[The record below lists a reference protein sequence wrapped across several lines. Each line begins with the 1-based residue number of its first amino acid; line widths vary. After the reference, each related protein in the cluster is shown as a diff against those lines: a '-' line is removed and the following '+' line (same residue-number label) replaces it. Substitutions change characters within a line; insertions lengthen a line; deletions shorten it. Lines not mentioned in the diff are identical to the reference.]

1 MKSKQPEY
9 KKLDVSFDLRIGV
22 NPSKPAGAAMV
33 SSSAEVYELTKDY
46 SKADREIMLVIMVD
60 SKNCVLSIETHSI
73 GCIDSS
79 AVYPREIFRS
89 MLLKNAG
96 SFILVHNHP
105 SGDPTPSFMDRLI
118 TRDIVNGSMI
128 LGVKLLDHII
138 LGDGRYYSMADQGE
152 LNSFALQATLAK
164 GPVRLTEKWKEKT

>member
-1 MKSKQPEY
+1 MKRKLPEY
-9 KKLDVSFDLRIGV
+9 KKLDASFDLRIGV
-22 NPSKPAGAAMV
+22 NPSKPAGAAKV

-60 SKNCVLSIETHSI
+60 SKNAVLSIETHSI

-89 MLLKNAG
+89 LLLKNAS

-105 SGDPTPSFMDRLI
+105 SGDPTPSFMDKQI
-118 TRDIVNGSMI
+118 TEDIVKGAMI
-128 LGVKLLDHII
+128 LGVKLLDHVI
-138 LGDGRYYSMADQGE
+138 LGDGRYYSMADSGE
-152 LNSFALQATLAK
+152 LDSFVLAN
-164 GPVRLTEKWKEKT
+164 GVIPFRAQT